1 MTSIQNVRELF
12 AGMMLA
18 GDIKYCHKLYYSKL
32 LKIIDFKTIVSPSFL
47 PQYNYSLPIYSHSN
61 VNHKFEVK

>member
-32 LKIIDFKTIVSPSFL
+32 LILRQLSVHRFCPNITTLFRFIR
-47 PQYNYSLPIYSHSN
+47 I
-61 VNHKFEVK
+61 